1 MPDTRDDKLASLAEK
16 EETVLSMANLYNTG
30 MAGIAAEF
38 GHLSGTL
45 ASQAIHLSKYTEYAT
60 GLLQLSTIS
69 LIDDPERR
77 QWESFKLLSGIAGS
91 GLAAD
96 SAVVLITQLVSLH
109 PVGRIAVGLAT
120 AAIYSGALDAVFD
133 AVEADEPVSISR
145 SGNTITS
152 TIHNTINDDGIYI
165 RGDLDNRKHS
175 FEGYNGTEVVK
186 TYDASGNLETIKTTV
201 GDKYVTLN
209 VQTGAMEAKNGS
221 NPVVTDNMNNSTPN
235 PNMTAVLDA
244 METAVNA
251 KLANTSDPTTVDD
264 IGVFLANVEPWDFS
278 YRAIETE
285 THKLWLVGGKP
296 IFIDLVEDLFGTS
309 ETRSSPLVLDLNHS
323 GTINLISLASSG
335 AHFDLNQ
342 DGFAEL
348 TGWVS
353 SGDGLLAI
361 DKNNNFRIDD
371 SSELFGTS
379 DTDGFTILSAYD
391 SNNDGVINASD
402 MVWDDL
408 LVWQDLDENGYSDL
422 NELHHIDLHSITSIS
437 LNASPSSSSNQGNL
451 VTHTSTFTV
460 SGGGGPYPIHDIW
473 FSTDRVNSYFSG
485 EYQPDYRTSLMP
497 NLRGYGTLPFLWI
510 AMSEDNTGTGN
521 LYQLV
526 KDFSARSFAD
536 MFAATPDVTNEIRN
550 ILFRWAGVDGV
561 SATSRGAFVDG
572 RELGF
577 LEKLTGEP
585 FLQRGT
591 YSNPYGNEAGYD
603 LQEAFRIAF
612 NNVYARLLAQSAG
625 KELFTGTPVYDIAT
639 DSFTGITGLNGTKLS
654 ELQTEA
660 AALSTSAARHTF
672 WSNVVRMVDFA
683 IDLDSSTYSAAK
695 TALANAIDA
704 SDSTDATVILGVDTP
719 GAETGIRA
727 DIAFHRPV
735 GVNETGTSG
744 DDTMNGTA
752 ADDTLWGGTGGND
765 TLNGLTG
772 NDTLKGQGGND
783 ILAGGAGGDY
793 LQGGSGDDTYR
804 YDLGGGTD
812 TIFESSGS
820 DTIEF
825 GSGIT
830 LAHLTLTRLVGGD
843 GNDLVIDIAGG
854 GRIVVEN
861 HFGGLQIETLK
872 FADGG
877 TWDITAH
884 DFETWG
890 TDGKETING
899 VDPGGADNDII
910 HGLGGNDTLWG
921 EYYGNDVLYGDG
933 GDDTL
938 DGGYGDD
945 TLIGGDGND
954 TLYGSGGNDLL
965 DGGAGDDTAVGST
978 NNDTY
983 VFASGHDT
991 YTDTSGTDTLLLDAR
1006 WNGKTPLY
1014 QQLNS
1019 NLLIWF
1025 DDQNTIT
1032 VTSWSSGSPTIETMV
1047 YADGTTVSL
1056 STITVTA
1063 TANSS
1068 ANTIAGTTGAD
1079 LIYGLEGNDTLNGTG
1094 TDGDDRL
1101 YGGTGNDT
1109 LKGGNGNDWLQGDA
1123 GNDTLQG
1130 GANDDIYYFT
1140 GGLDEITEGGG
1151 TDTLKL
1157 LAGPKL
1163 DTISFVDSG
1172 NDRTVVI
1179 ASGVNEI
1186 KLVGQL
1192 GTDASKVIEYLEFG
1206 DGFRINLAGATPWS
1220 SVTGNNSWTGTAGAD
1235 SAVAGSGN
1243 NNLNGGDGDDR
1254 LYGGGGAD
1262 YVTGGAGVDYAH
1274 GGDGDDPSVRGGDGD
1289 DFLWGGAGN
1298 DVLDGENDNDTLY
1311 GGTGVNR
1318 LEGGDGDDILWGGD
1332 EGTAAAP
1339 EQLRGE
1345 AGRDTIHGGNGVD
1358 ETLGGGGDD
1367 TLYGNGGDDELFGGS
1382 GDDEIHGGAGNDL
1395 IRGEEG
1401 RDDLYGDEG
1410 SDDIRGGL
1418 DDNILHGGDG
1428 DDTLWGGYNAS
1439 DTFYGN
1445 DTLYGDAG
1453 NDTLNGSLGDDTL
1466 DGGAGNDSLYG
1477 AGGSDSYVFSGG
1489 ADYIQDTSG
1498 TADRLLLGAGLD
1510 LNDVAFLVDPNDG
1523 NDLIVASFGRSVTI
1537 EDQAVSTNGPLEQ
1550 IVLDDGFTVNSAI
1563 YTQWI
1568 FSTSSAET
1576 KSGGSGINVMLGY
1589 GGNDTLKGFGNN
1601 DFLHGGDG
1609 DDTLYGASNTAD
1621 STDDDFLH
1629 GGRGNDTL
1637 YGGSG
1642 NDTLWGGE
1650 GNDALNGEAGNDTY
1664 VLTAGTDTITE
1675 TGGTDTIRFR
1685 GGLTPEDL
1693 TFTNTGT
1700 YDLTLAAALGTF
1712 VLANQRDGT
1721 AANHVETLLFEDG
1734 FQLNVGIYNVTAE
1747 WLQATTDAQSLN
1759 GDHGN
1764 ASGINTDDVIIGGT
1778 GSNSIRGYDGNDQIF
1793 AGAGNDA
1800 SVHAD
1805 GGNDLVHGGSGND
1818 TLYGEAGT
1826 DTMWGGTGADTVRG
1840 GDDADTLHGGDGDDG
1855 ALWGENGDDTVYGD
1869 AGNDTIRGDAGNDT
1883 LHGGDG
1889 DDTIYGA
1896 SNSTD
1901 STDNDTLYGEG
1912 GDDHLFGQSGD
1923 DTLYGGFNADELR
1936 GGAGIDALWGESGE
1950 DDLYGD
1956 AGADTLHGGD
1966 GNDTLYGAGSSDS
1979 TDNDILYGEDGDD
1992 FLYGQSGNDIL
2003 SGGLG
2008 ADNLQGDA
2016 GADTYLWEAGTGDD
2030 GDGVDS
2036 VIGFTTSQSDV
2047 IDISDLLA
2055 GYNPLTSAITDFVRI
2070 TGSGANTYV
2079 LDIDADGT
2087 GSSSTWVK
2095 VGVLKNVMTDIT
2107 DEQALLTNGN
2117 LLAA

>member
-1 MPDTRDDKLASLAEK
+1 MPTLTTTQRATLQSDLTSNNVSAFYTHLDSYGDPYGRLGLGVTNNSSWQGELANGFAQHAALDNAVTLTYGSTAWTNLNK
-16 EETVLSMANLYNTG
+16 E
-30 MAGIAAEF
+30 IAA
-38 GHLSGTL
+38 
-45 ASQAIHLSKYTEYAT
+45 AY
-60 GLLQLSTIS
+60 
-69 LIDDPERR
+69 
-77 QWESFKLLSGIAGS
+77 
-91 GLAAD
+91 
-96 SAVVLITQLVSLH
+96 
-109 PVGRIAVGLAT
+109 
-120 AAIYSGALDAVFD
+120 LDAVNNNNGTTPTWSQIRDFHNSTYAD
-133 AVEADEPVSISR
+133 AGLDADDWLPNKLLNESSNP
-145 SGNTITS
+145 SGLWADYMQNEGS
-152 TIHNTINDDGIYI
+152 
-165 RGDLDNRKHS
+165 GDLLNDAA
-175 FEGYNGTEVVK
+175 GILVTNG
-186 TYDASGNLETIKTTV
+186 N
-201 GDKYVTLN
+201 
-209 VQTGAMEAKNGS
+209 
-221 NPVVTDNMNNSTPN
+221 
-235 PNMTAVLDA
+235 VLDPADQKYILNLAAA
-244 METAVNA
+244 MAGM
-251 KLANTSDPTTVDD
+251 SDGALGDMAADGNP
-264 IGVFLANVEPWDFS
+264 FS
-278 YRAIETE
+278 GAAGWLESIPVGTR
-285 THKLWLVGGKP
+285 LVGPALEG
-296 IFIDLVEDLFGTS
+296 LLFGALPEIIEDILEKFGLGES
-309 ETRSSPLVLDLNHS
+309 RYSPLVIDLANNGLDL
-323 GTINLISLASSG
+323 INVSTSTLYFNLDASS
-335 AHFDLNQ
+335 
-342 DGFAEL
+342 FAVQA
-348 TGWVS
+348 GWVAAA
-353 SGDGLLAI
+353 DALLALDKDGNGLI
-361 DKNNNFRIDD
+361 D
-371 SSELFGTS
+371 SGAELFGTA
-379 DTDGFTILSAYD
+379 TGAADGFADLARYD
-391 SNNDGVINASD
+391 SNSDGVISSQDIAFGQ
-402 MVWDDL
+402 M
-408 LVWQDLDENGYSDL
+408 LVWQDTNGDGVSQSG
-422 NELHHIDLHSITSIS
+422 ELHSLSYHNIVTIS
-437 LNASPSSSSNQGNL
+437 LATSAASPSTVEGNA
-451 VTHTSTFTV
+451 VTLEASVTFANSTTTTISDVYFT
-460 SGGGGPYPIHDIW
+460 
-473 FSTDRVNSYFSG
+473 TNLTNSQYAGNYTLDPETLFL
-485 EYQPDYRTSLMP
+485 PV
-497 NLRGYGTLPFLWI
+497 LRGYGVLPDLHI
-510 AMSEDNTGTGN
+510 AESLDNTATGN
-521 LYQLV
+521 LLGLTETLAVKTFSQLFDSTLTVPDLV
-526 KDFSARSFAD
+526 KS
-536 MFAATPDVTNEIRN
+536 

-577 LEKLTGEP
+577 LEKLVGEP

-612 NNVYARLLAQSAG
+612 NNMYGRLLAQSAG

-654 ELQTEA
+654 ELQSEA
-660 AALSTSAARHTF
+660 AGLSSSAARHAF

-683 IDLDSSTYSAAK
+683 IDLDSSTYAAAK

-704 SDSTDATVILGVDTP
+704 SDSSDATVILGVDAA
-719 GAETGIRA
+719 GAETGIRS

-735 GVNETGTSG
+735 GVDEQGTAG
-744 DDTMNGTA
+744 DDVMNGTA
-752 ADDTLWGGTGGND
+752 ADDTLSGSGGND
-765 TLNGLTG
+765 TLNGGTG
-772 NDTLKGQGGND
+772 NDKLIGGGGND
-783 ILAGGAGGDY
+783 ILAGGLGGDY
-793 LQGGSGDDTYR
+793 LLGNTGDDIYR
-804 YDLGGGTD
+804 YDLGDGTDTIWENQGGGTD
-812 TIFESSGS
+812 TI
-820 DTIEF
+820 EF
-825 GSGIT
+825 GGGIT
-830 LAHLTLTRLVGGD
+830 LAHLTLTRLVGGS
-843 GNDLVIDIAGG
+843 GNDLVIDVAGG

-861 HFGGLQIETLK
+861 HFGGGGVQVETLK

-899 VDPGGADNDII
+899 VDLGGGDNDII
-910 HGLGGNDTLWG
+910 HGLGGNDTIWG
-921 EYYGNDVLYGDG
+921 ESYGNDVLYGDG
-933 GDDTL
+933 GDDDL

-945 TLIGGDGND
+945 MLFGGDGND
-954 TLYGSGGNDLL
+954 TLNGSGGNDLM
-965 DGGAGDDTAVGST
+965 DGGAGDDTAAGST

-983 VFASGHDT
+983 VFSSGHDT

-1006 WNGKTPLY
+1006 WNGRTPLY
-1014 QQLNS
+1014 QQLNT

-1025 DDQNTIT
+1025 DDRNTIT
-1032 VTSWSSGSPTIETMV
+1032 VTSWSSGSPKIETMV

-1079 LIYGLEGNDTLNGTG
+1079 LIYGLEGDDTLNGTG
-1094 TDGDDRL
+1094 TDGNDRL

-1130 GANDDIYYFT
+1130 GAHDDIYYFT

-1157 LAGPKL
+1157 LPGTSL
-1163 DTISFVDSG
+1163 ENVTFTDSG
-1172 NDRTVVI
+1172 NDRTIIVS
-1179 ASGVNEI
+1179 AGVNEI
-1186 KLVGQL
+1186 KLVGHL
-1192 GTDASKVIEYLEFG
+1192 DGSDTSKRIEVLELG
-1206 DGFRINLAGATPWS
+1206 DGFRINLAGATPWT
-1220 SVTGNNSWTGTAGAD
+1220 SVTGNSSWTGTAGAD

-1243 NNLNGGDGDDR
+1243 NNLSGGDGDDR

-1311 GGTGVNR
+1311 GGAGVNR

-1453 NDTLNGSLGDDTL
+1453 NDTLNGALGDDTL
-1466 DGGAGNDSLYG
+1466 DGGAGNDSQYG

-1489 ADYIQDTSG
+1489 ADYIQDTGG

-1537 EDQAVSTNGPLEQ
+1537 EDQAVSANGPLEQ
-1550 IVLDDGFTVNSAI
+1550 IVLDDGFSLNSAI

-1685 GGLTPEDL
+1685 GGLTPEEL

-1700 YDLTLAAALGTF
+1700 YDLTIAAALGAF
-1712 VLANQRDGT
+1712 VLSNQRDAT

-1734 FQLNVGIYNVTAE
+1734 FQLNAGIYNVAAE

-1764 ASGINTDDVIIGGT
+1764 ASGVNSDDVIIGGT
-1778 GSNSIRGYDGNDQIF
+1778 GSNAIRGYDGNDQIF

-1896 SNSTD
+1896 SNATD

-1923 DTLYGGFNADELR
+1923 DALYGGFNADELR
-1936 GGAGIDALWGESGE
+1936 GGAGIDTLWGESGE

-2016 GADTYLWEAGTGDD
+2016 GADIYLWEAGTGDD

-2036 VIGFTTSQSDV
+2036 VIGFTTAQGDV
-2047 IDISDLLA
+2047 IDISDLLV
-2055 GYNPLTSAITDFVRI
+2055 GYNPVTSAITNFVRI

-2087 GSSSTWVK
+2087 GSASTWVK